1 MNETNKQTIRIGTS
15 ALYPCK
21 NLIDLWS
28 KMGDEHHEFHLKV
41 IPFED
46 TNTGTAYRDI
56 GKKYDLITGNYDPA
70 AADNLCRFLELGS
83 SRFSL
88 AMSKNHR
95 LSKKES
101 ISIPD
106 LYGETLMIMKPG
118 NSPINDQIRQTIK
131 KEHPQITLADAPHYY
146 DIEIFN
152 YCEENDYILLTLDG
166 WNDIHPSLV
175 TIPFEAPYN
184 IPYGIIYSINPNK
197 WTQQFLDIVSSIL

>member
-1 MNETNKQTIRIGTS
+1 
-15 ALYPCK
+15 
-21 NLIDLWS
+21 
-28 KMGDEHHEFHLKV
+28 MGDEHHEFHLKV

-56 GKKYDLITGNYDPA
+56 GKKYDMITGNYDPA

-88 AMSKNHR
+88 SMSKNHR

-101 ISIPD
+101 VSIPD

-131 KEHPQITLADAPHYY
+131 KSIRRLLLQMLRTIMILKYLIT
-146 DIEIFN
+146 
-152 YCEENDYILLTLDG
+152 
-166 WNDIHPSLV
+166 V
-175 TIPFEAPYN
+175 KKM
-184 IPYGIIYSINPNK
+184 IIYY
-197 WTQQFLDIVSSIL
+197 